1 MKHPSPP
8 LRHEPGRKNRRKA
21 LHFAE
26 NLRDE
31 IEFLLRMR
39 GNLLYCQD
47 RVEKLINRLKSER
60 RH

>member
-8 LRHEPGRKNRRKA
+8 LRHKPSRKNRRKA
-21 LHFAE
+21 IHFAK

-47 RVEKLINRLKSER
+47 RVEKLINRLKAEQ

>member
-8 LRHEPGRKNRRKA
+8 VRHAASRKNRRKA
-21 LHFAE
+21 LHFAK

-39 GNLLYCQD
+39 VNLLYCQD
-47 RVEKLINRLKSER
+47 RVEKLINRLRAER
-60 RH
+60 H